1 MQPAGA
7 VPKAAQATKAT
18 PSRSEHTGAAAP
30 LKRTPAAS
38 PSVPTTGPLTSGPNE
53 HGPGR
58 THVAVREAVV
68 VAFETSVKAADYMGE
83 AAEFIEASSDALS
96 PFVSALQDAAP
107 VLASAWEV
115 TSSLLEAIA
124 DAPMVG
130 PAVKLLLLFAKAI
143 EAVAGYESLVERAK
157 QKIGD
162 FAQALKDI
170 DGMTLQGSQPSPTL
184 SAWVRNLRD
193 ALEAATRDSAAAL
206 RAAERPSFVMR
217 LLCAV
222 KGAVFDADRVSA
234 ALIDLDTHWLALGPA
249 LTIQVGWTLVAASAQ
264 EAQAQAQ
271 LLPQLRSLVQEAAL
285 AGAAAGATA
294 LPRCLPPSLRAP
306 GLRPAEVALRA
317 DLLREATL
325 PRHAVAPMDPQL
337 ALIAVLI
344 GGGGGGRGG
353 GGGASAAPDAPSALA
368 AAAAAQKQQQQLRAC
383 RLATQCWATSA
394 ALEAARDP
402 ARPPPPLLVHVD
414 VGAAAAAVPPG
425 TGGAAAS
432 AAVSAISALAAALAA
447 AADAAGLPATPP
459 RPDGKSDSDSL
470 LALAVSRLPRPARG
484 RRSLAWA
491 VVVSGVPAPSP
502 VLDELLRV
510 SLPLLGAA
518 AVPEAAAAPKSLAQ
532 EDPAEDASAS
542 PAPLCCAFVIQVALA
557 QGQEEGAPPLPLDD
571 GPAAP
576 IVLEPLRAAAQAAGV
591 PLASALRG
599 SWLEGAG
606 GSAAARFRGILMED
620 LPLLR
625 LLAALRAAAS
635 PDPAGPAARCAAA
648 IPDLSGLVARCA
660 VAARNAAAAYAGAL
674 VLSPRERSGPPIAEL
689 PSCSWV
695 GGAADAAERLAA
707 AIAQCGAPPK
717 TADLRSV
724 VVAATGLFDAVAG
737 AEVGEAQ
744 PPLLWRHAWL
754 PPAVPAQ
761 LFVEA
766 AALAAEQEAAQGERH
781 EASMAAVRSVAA
793 AVVATMDAIIS
804 PEDVSSRLAARN
816 LTLAALQSFVPGA
829 DAADADAADVGPAA
843 ATVLTAPAVPLT
855 LWRYSER
862 AAEAAR
868 RLARGDAAAAAAASS
883 SSDPTSCPS
892 RLLSNPS
899 DAEAEVQGD
908 TTTAAQ
914 AIVSSKELCVIT
926 GACALVSKCVVSR
939 ASPCA
944 TLPIRPPLLL
954 RVCRHRGVGQDVAPP
969 DRRLLARS
977 RQEPPRREPPSCC
990 PA

>member
-1 MQPAGA
+1 M
-7 VPKAAQATKAT
+7 
-18 PSRSEHTGAAAP
+18 
-30 LKRTPAAS
+30 
-38 PSVPTTGPLTSGPNE
+38 
-53 HGPGR
+53 
-58 THVAVREAVV
+58 REAVV
-68 VAFETSVKAADYMGE
+68 VGFETSVKAADYMGE
-83 AAEFIEASSDALS
+83 AAEFMEASSDALS

-170 DGMTLQGSQPSPTL
+170 DSMTPEGSQPSPTL

-234 ALIDLDTHWLALGPA
+234 ALADLDTHWLALGPA
-249 LTIQVGWTLVAASAQ
+249 LTIQVGWTLVAATSQ
-264 EAQAQAQ
+264 EAQARAQ

-285 AGAAAGATA
+285 AAGAAGAAAST
-294 LPRCLPPSLRAP
+294 LPSGLPPSLRAP

-317 DLLREATL
+317 DLLREAML
-325 PRHAVAPMDPQL
+325 PRHAVDPTETQL
-337 ALIAVLI
+337 SLIAVLV
-344 GGGGGGRGG
+344 GGGRGAGG
-353 GGGASAAPDAPSALA
+353 GGGASAAADTPSALA
-368 AAAAAQKQQQQLRAC
+368 ATAAVQQQLRAC

-402 ARPPPPLLVHVD
+402 DRPPPPLLVHVD
-414 VGAAAAAVPPG
+414 LGAAAA
-425 TGGAAAS
+425 GGSAAAS
-432 AAVSAISALAAALAA
+432 ATSALAAAIAA
-447 AADAAGLPATPP
+447 AADAAGLPAAPP
-459 RPDGKSDSDSL
+459 RPDGSSNSL
-470 LALAVSRLPRPARG
+470 LALAASRLPRPTRG
-484 RRSLAWA
+484 RKSLAWG
-491 VVVSGVPAPSP
+491 VVVSGVPASSP
-502 VLDELLRV
+502 GLDELLSV
-510 SLPLLGAA
+510 ALPLLAAA
-518 AVPEAAAAPKSLAQ
+518 AVPEAAGALKSLAH
-532 EDPAEDASAS
+532 EDPIDDASAPPS
-542 PAPLCCAFVIQVALA
+542 PLCCSFVVQVMLL
-557 QGQEEGAPPLPLDD
+557 QSQEGAPQPSDDD
-571 GPAAP
+571 GTAALP
-576 IVLEPLRAAAQAAGV
+576 ILEPIRAAANAAGV
-591 PLASALRG
+591 PLASVLRG
-599 SWLEGAG
+599 AWLEGAG
-606 GSAAARFRGILMED
+606 GSAAVRFRGVLED
-620 LPLLR
+620 RQLVQQKQQQQPLPLLR

-635 PDPAGPAARCAAA
+635 PDPTGPAARCAAA
-648 IPDLSGLVARCA
+648 IPELSGLVARCA
-660 VAARNAAAAYAGAL
+660 VAARNAAAAQAGAL
-674 VLSPRERSGPPIAEL
+674 LPLPRSAPALAALSS
-689 PSCSWV
+689 SSSSSWV

-707 AIAQCGAPPK
+707 TIAQCGAPPK

-724 VVAATGLFDAVAG
+724 VVAATGLYAAVAG
-737 AEVGEAQ
+737 RGGAAEAGEAQ
-744 PPLLWRHAWL
+744 QPLLWRHAWL
-754 PPAVPAQ
+754 PPAVPPH

-793 AVVATMDAIIS
+793 AVVATMDAILS
-804 PEDVSSRLAARN
+804 PEEVSSRLAARN

-829 DAADADAADVGPAA
+829 DAADADAADAGTAT

-883 SSDPTSCPS
+883 SDPASGPS

-914 AIVSSKELCVIT
+914 AIVNSKELCVIT
-926 GACALVSKCVVSR
+926 GEARLRGYGPGHFSGPHAMPRYATLCPR
-939 ASPCA
+939 PFASPDTPASRC
-944 TLPIRPPLLL
+944 
-954 RVCRHRGVGQDVAPP
+954 CRHRWVGQDVPP
-969 DRRLLARS
+969 PHRRLPACCRK
-977 RQEPPRREPPSCC
+977 EPPRREPPHHRR
-990 PA
+990 PAQVGREVPRL